1 VLSRETNDRVADD
14 SLVERL
20 RVCNPYSNHDCRDYP
35 TRTMIRKRT
44 QGGALDPRLQ
54 PSIKTTTKPQT
65 TKLQRLS
72 HLFGGLR

>member
-54 PSIKTTTKPQT
+54 PSIKTTTRPQT